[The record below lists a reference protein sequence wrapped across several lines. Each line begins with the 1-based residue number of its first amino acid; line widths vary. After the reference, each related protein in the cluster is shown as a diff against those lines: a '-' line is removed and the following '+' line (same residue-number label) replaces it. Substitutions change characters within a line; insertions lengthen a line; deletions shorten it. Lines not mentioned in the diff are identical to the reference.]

1 MTTATMPRRL
11 TFFAQ
16 ADMLAMKPNFER
28 RQNDFGK
35 ESLFID
41 NIAIFRSGTYKDSM
55 GDQATYDSFAME
67 SFVRNFHHLKGT
79 GVFSKPV
86 VRSGHPHP
94 FNNGRLESVI
104 GYINNLSIVK
114 SKAPHDGNEYDYLMA
129 ELEIIDETAKTNI
142 ESGLWIN
149 RSAEVGVYEDNA
161 GQEIAPTVFG
171 VAYVDIP
178 AVEGL
183 NFSKNFDASSPIDGI
198 LLNHVEENVMGNLQL
213 PNLNGGASQF
223 TFNIGGNDTTD
234 FSRVQGYITDL
245 ETKFASE
252 QAKVT
257 QFEAENKNLK
267 SENQSLKEFQD
278 TIRKD
283 MRTEFVNGLAK
294 DKKILESDKE
304 STQAFVDTLTP
315 EQFDAWKKT
324 MSAAPVKAPLGDYGN
339 SDTDEKD
346 AKTSDHS
353 LDTEKGIV
361 RDLKFAGKS
370 LDIIKKTS
378 AYQKII
384 AAEPEFTV

>member
-1 MTTATMPRRL
+1 
-11 TFFAQ
+11 
-16 ADMLAMKPNFER
+16 
-28 RQNDFGK
+28 
-35 ESLFID
+35 
-41 NIAIFRSGTYKDSM
+41 
-55 GDQATYDSFAME
+55 
-67 SFVRNFHHLKGT
+67 
-79 GVFSKPV
+79 
-86 VRSGHPHP
+86 
-94 FNNGRLESVI
+94 
-104 GYINNLSIVK
+104 
-114 SKAPHDGNEYDYLMA
+114 
-129 ELEIIDETAKTNI
+129 
-142 ESGLWIN
+142 
-149 RSAEVGVYEDNA
+149 
-161 GQEIAPTVFG
+161 
-171 VAYVDIP
+171 
-178 AVEGL
+178 
-183 NFSKNFDASSPIDGI
+183 
-198 LLNHVEENVMGNLQL
+198 MGNLQL

-257 QFEAENKNLK
+257 QFEAENENLK

-315 EQFDAWKKT
+315 EQFEAWKKT

-346 AKTSDHS
+346 TKTSDHS

-370 LDIIKKTS
+370 LDVIKKTS